1 LAHDREKPTRFG
13 SFAAR
18 NKEPSLMLMAYAS
31 VAAFMLVA
39 AGFILVSMIAGKFI
53 RPDNPY
59 PEKVETYECGEAP
72 VGQAWFN
79 FNPRFYIIA
88 LIYIVF
94 DVEIAFIYPVA
105 TVFRRWTDQGLGWY
119 AFGELF
125 VFVAILMLGLVY
137 VWVKGDLEWIRTV
150 RGVQG
155 ELKVA
160 RSYAGEKRPAAKP
173 ASIPVPA
180 MRTEGSP

>member
-1 LAHDREKPTRFG
+1 
-13 SFAAR
+13 
-18 NKEPSLMLMAYAS
+18 MLMAYAS

-94 DVEIAFIYPVA
+94 DVEIAFIYPIA
-105 TVFRRWTDQGLGWY
+105 SVFRRWTDQGLGWY
-119 AFGELF
+119 AFSELF

-137 VWVKGDLEWIRTV
+137 VWAKGDLEWIRTV
-150 RGVQG
+150 RGAQDQI
-155 ELKVA
+155 KVA
-160 RSYAGEKRPAAKP
+160 KSYAGEKKRPA
-173 ASIPVPA
+173 IPSPGAEAPVA
-180 MRTEGSP
+180 ALGAEGTS